1 MSKSRESWK
10 AGEIKKYVQQMT
22 ETTEKEDRKNKE
34 GKQICKKKKKN

>member
-10 AGEIKKYVQQMT
+10 AGEIKKYAQQMT

-34 GKQICKKKKKN
+34 GKQICKKKKKG